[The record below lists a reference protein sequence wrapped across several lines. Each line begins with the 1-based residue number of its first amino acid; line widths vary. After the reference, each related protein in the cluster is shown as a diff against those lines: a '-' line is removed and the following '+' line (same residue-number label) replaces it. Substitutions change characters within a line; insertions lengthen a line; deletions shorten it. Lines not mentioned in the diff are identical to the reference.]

1 MLDGRR
7 LFRHARGV
15 EDEVLPPRTVAGRA
29 ALSGMRPYVKRA
41 LAQTIRRIE
50 DEAARPYAEALRD
63 EDEVLAEVAAG
74 EGDLAERARAAHG
87 RAAPLLGEAGEG
99 E

>member
-1 MLDGRR
+1 M
-7 LFRHARGV
+7 
-15 EDEVLPPRTVAGRA
+15 EDEVLPPRTVAGQA
-29 ALSGMRPYVKRA
+29 ALSGMRPHVKRA

-63 EDEVLAEVAAG
+63 ADEVLAKVAAG
-74 EGDLAERARAAHG
+74 EGDLAERARAARG
-87 RAAPLLGEAGEG
+87 KAGPLLGEAGEG

>member
-1 MLDGRR
+1 MLDDHRI
-7 LFRHARGV
+7 FRHPRGV
-15 EDEVLPPRTVAGRA
+15 KDEILPARTVAGQA

-63 EDEVLAEVAAG
+63 ADEVLAEVSVG
-74 EGDLAERARAAHG
+74 EGDLAERARAARA
-87 RAAPLLGEAGEG
+87 RAAPLLADVGEHE
-99 E
+99 